1 MDDQR
6 LGAVIR
12 VVRLKRG
19 LRQAD
24 LARVAGVSHGTV
36 SLVERGHSRSL
47 SLDTIR
53 KIGAALDVRVE
64 LVGWWRGG
72 DLDRLLNRRHSLL
85 AESVA
90 EALGATPGWV
100 VRQEVSFA
108 IYRESGVVDLLMW
121 HAETSHLIVIEIK
134 TQLVDVNELLGTLDK
149 KRRLAPQIVA
159 GRGWRPAQVDVWLIV
174 ADTSTNRRH
183 AREHATLLRVG
194 HPLDGRH
201 LGRILRHPS
210 DSGSG
215 VAFWSDS
222 NPGSTKP
229 GVRPPSGPKSGP
241 EVCRGHRPSVGAA
254 PLSGPK
260 PRRTHND

>member
-12 VVRLKRG
+12 AVRLKRG
-19 LRQAD
+19 MRQAD

-36 SLVERGHSRSL
+36 SLVERGHCRSL
-47 SLDTIR
+47 SLETIR
-53 KIGAALDVRVE
+53 KIGAALDVRVDV
-64 LVGWWRGG
+64 VGWWRGG

-90 EALGATPGWV
+90 ATLGATPGWV
-100 VRQEVSFA
+100 VQAEVSFA
-108 IYRESGVVDLLMW
+108 IYRESGVVDLFMW
-121 HAETSHLIVIEIK
+121 RAETSHLIVIEIK

-149 KRRLAPQIVA
+149 KRRLARQIVA
-159 GRGWRPAQVDVWLIV
+159 GRGWRPAQVDVWLIIS
-174 ADTSTNRRH
+174 DTSTNRRH
-183 AREHATLLRVG
+183 AREHATLLRAG

-210 DSGSG
+210 DNGSG
-215 VAFWSDS
+215 VAFWSNP

-229 GVRPPSGPKSGP
+229 GIGPSNGRNRGP
-241 EVCRGHRPSVGAA
+241 EVFLERRPSVRGG
-254 PLSGPK
+254 L
-260 PRRTHND
+260 